1 MKSLKSNGFVYPPL
15 KIFPSPKGINPQKL
29 LRFRKGLRGM
39 SNDADV
45 DAALEQVAA
54 VFGNRD
60 TWSFNRYVD
69 MCIAMHT

>member
-15 KIFPSPKGINPQKL
+15 KIFPKL

-60 TWSFNRYVD
+60 TWSPGRSID